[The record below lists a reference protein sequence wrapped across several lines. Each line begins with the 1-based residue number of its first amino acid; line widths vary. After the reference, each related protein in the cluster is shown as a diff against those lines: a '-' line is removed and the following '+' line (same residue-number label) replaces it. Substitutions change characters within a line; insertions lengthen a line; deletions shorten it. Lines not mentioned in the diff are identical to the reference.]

1 MKKRKKEN
9 KKNLNMK
16 KLLSTMFKIGCI
28 GFGGGSALVPV
39 IESEVVYEKKL
50 IDKEEYTKDV
60 VVANITPGALPVEV
74 AAGVGRKVCGI
85 PGMILSALLMG
96 LPGTFL
102 TVLLL
107 MMINSSGNLVLRQ
120 ILFASAG
127 VTAYIIYMLLMYA
140 KGTFRECRESG
151 TAKSGMAFMILV
163 FFLTSGKEM
172 FQLFGINRTPI
183 FDISTIDVLC
193 AAFFIIFFT
202 GGRFRWSRILISGAV
217 TVLYCLCV
225 GKMHLISSPEV
236 LWVLRAV
243 MVVLSIYGLCSS
255 IEGKIPFS
263 WSKLKNLVKEE
274 ISWGL
279 FFAILSLPALICFGD
294 TIRFAIRGLISAMIS
309 FGGGD
314 AYLAVANGLFVNTGM
329 ISYDDFYFKIA
340 SVANGLP
347 GSILCKILTG
357 VGYILGCESG
367 GTWCGIFV
375 ALCGF
380 ACSIA
385 ASGGTFSAVV
395 YIYERFENLRIFH
408 VLQTYMRPIVA
419 GLLLTVGASMLYQN
433 MGIASRYAWPPKTM
447 VLLTFGIILLN
458 IFWRRRG
465 VVRPLQSVLFSAAAS
480 LSVCNV
486 FTSIP

>member
-1 MKKRKKEN
+1 MRDRKQN
-9 KKNLNMK
+9 KDRNLNMK
-16 KLLSTMFKIGCI
+16 KLLGTMLKIGCI
-28 GFGGGSALVPV
+28 GFGGGTALVPV

-50 IDKEEYTKDV
+50 IGKEEYTKDV

-102 TVLLL
+102 TILLL
-107 MMINSSGNLVLRQ
+107 MMINQSGTLVLRQ

-140 KGTFRECRESG
+140 KGTFRECREKG
-151 TAKSGMAFMILV
+151 MAKSGTFFMVLV
-163 FFLTSGKEM
+163 FLLTSGKEV
-172 FQLFGINRTPI
+172 FQLIGSSRTPI

-202 GGRFRWSRILISGAV
+202 GGIFRWSRILISGAI

-225 GKMHLISSPEV
+225 GKMHLISSTAV
-236 LWVLRAV
+236 LWVLRMI
-243 MVVLSIYGLCSS
+243 MVVLAVYGLRTG

-263 WSKLKNLVKEE
+263 WKALKKLVKEE
-274 ISWGL
+274 LGWVL
-279 FFAILSLPALICFGD
+279 FLFLCSVPALLCFAD
-294 TIRFAIRGLISAMIS
+294 TLRFVAQGLISAVIS

-347 GSILCKILTG
+347 GSILCKILAG
-357 VGYILGCESG
+357 VGYILGCQAG
-367 GTWCGIFV
+367 GVWCGIFV

-380 ACSIA
+380 ACSVA

-395 YIYERFENLRIFH
+395 YIYERFENLRIFQ
-408 VLQTYMRPIVA
+408 VLQSYMRPIVA
-419 GLLLTVGASMLYQN
+419 GLLLSVGTSMFYQN
-433 MGIASRYAWPPKTM
+433 MTLANLYTWPVLAM
-447 VLLTFGIILLN
+447 ILLTIGIILLN

-465 VVRPLQSVLFSAAAS
+465 VIRPLQSVLFSAAAS
-480 LSVCNV
+480 LIMCNV
-486 FTSIP
+486 FAAIR

>member
-1 MKKRKKEN
+1 M
-9 KKNLNMK
+9 
-16 KLLSTMFKIGCI
+16 S
-28 GFGGGSALVPV
+28 
-39 IESEVVYEKKL
+39 
-50 IDKEEYTKDV
+50 
-60 VVANITPGALPVEV
+60 
-74 AAGVGRKVCGI
+74 
-85 PGMILSALLMG
+85 
-96 LPGTFL
+96 
-102 TVLLL
+102 
-107 MMINSSGNLVLRQ
+107 
-120 ILFASAG
+120 
-127 VTAYIIYMLLMYA
+127 
-140 KGTFRECRESG
+140 
-151 TAKSGMAFMILV
+151 FMILV
-163 FFLTSGKEM
+163 FLLTCGKEM
-172 FQLFGINRTPI
+172 FQLFGCSRTPV

-202 GGRFRWSRILISGAV
+202 SGKFRWNRILISGAV

-236 LWVLRAV
+236 LWMLRTA
-243 MVVLSIYGLCSS
+243 MIVLSIYGLASS

-263 WSKLKNLVKEE
+263 WKKLKNLVKEE

-279 FFAILSLPALICFGD
+279 FLVILSFPALICFGD
-294 TIRFAIRGLISAMIS
+294 TIRFAIRGLISAIIS

-357 VGYILGCESG
+357 VGYILGYENG
-367 GTWCGIFV
+367 GSWCGIFV

-395 YIYERFENLRIFH
+395 YIYERFENLRIFQ

-433 MGIASRYAWPPKTM
+433 MSIAGWYAWPPKAM
-447 VLLTFGIILLN
+447 ILLTFGIILLN

-480 LSVCNV
+480 LIMCNV
-486 FTSIP
+486 FASIP